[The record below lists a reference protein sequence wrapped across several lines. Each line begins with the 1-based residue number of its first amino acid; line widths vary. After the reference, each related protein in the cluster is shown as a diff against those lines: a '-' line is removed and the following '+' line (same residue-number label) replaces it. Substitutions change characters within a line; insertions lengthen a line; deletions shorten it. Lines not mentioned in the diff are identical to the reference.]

1 MHQLNNLDVIIL
13 IIVGIS
19 ALIAL
24 SRGLIKEVLS
34 IIGWVLGTASIIYLL
49 PVLSPIAELYIQ
61 TGWMV
66 GVVTSLFILITFLI
80 IWILLT
86 GRIVSKIR
94 SSKLSNIDRILGL
107 FFGIARAFLLVT
119 LFYILLNWMVPR
131 DRQSP
136 VFTESKY
143 FNIAGSFAQPIEA
156 LIPKETLDTIRK
168 KTQEAA
174 GEEKADKD
182 SEKSKNTSEKAK
194 KDDVDALFEKFA
206 RPQVEKLREDRKK
219 LEKIKE
225 DFDGYNNSERDNLD
239 RLIENTLE

>member
-34 IIGWVLGTASIIYLL
+34 IVGWILGTAAIIYLL
-49 PVLSPIAELYIQ
+49 PILSPIAEIYIK

-66 GVVTSLFILITFLI
+66 GVVTSLFILIVFLI
-80 IWILLT
+80 IWILVT
-86 GRIVSKIR
+86 GRIVGKIR
-94 SSKLSNIDRILGL
+94 SSKLSSADRILGL

-119 LFYILLNWMVPR
+119 LFYILLNWMIPA
-131 DRQSP
+131 DKQAP
-136 VFTESKY
+136 VFKESKY
-143 FNIAGSFAQPIEA
+143 FNIAGTFAKPIEA

-168 KTQEAA
+168 KTQEA
-174 GEEKADKD
+174 GLEMEKGKDTEEEGKDK
-182 SEKSKNTSEKAK
+182 KAK
-194 KDDVDALFEKFA
+194 ENDDTRSLFEKFA
-206 RPQVEKLREDRKK
+206 QPQVEKLREDKKK

-225 DFDGYNNSERDNLD
+225 DFDGYNNNERDNLD